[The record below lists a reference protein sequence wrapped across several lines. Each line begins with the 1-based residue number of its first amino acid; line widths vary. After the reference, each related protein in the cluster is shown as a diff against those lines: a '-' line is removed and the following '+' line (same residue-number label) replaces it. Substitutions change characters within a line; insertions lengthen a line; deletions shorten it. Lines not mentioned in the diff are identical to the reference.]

1 MKFLSIV
8 LLLVASVCSN
18 AQTASTDT
26 AQHII
31 LDTLNISAPAG
42 APVLRGFTNRVW
54 EIKNTRV
61 ALSFNWKEKTANARE
76 WITLHPY
83 FYATDT
89 LVLDAKS
96 MRIDSV
102 VLAGKK
108 GNSRVDYTYEND
120 QLKIRFG
127 HKYNKD
133 ETIELYLK
141 YTAMPYAMPTGGSGA
156 ISDDRGL
163 YFINTDYSVPHKP
176 AQIWTQGE
184 TESNSHWLITIDKPN
199 TRFTSQVELTVP
211 DSFTTLSNGAMIKQ
225 VKGPKGMRTDIW
237 KMDMPIQAY
246 VVMFAIGKFS
256 INHNTWHGKE
266 VNYYTEP
273 EFAPDAYL
281 MFNHTP
287 EMLEF
292 FSRKTGVTYPWNKYS
307 QVVVRDY
314 VSGAM
319 ENTSAAL
326 FGEFMNQN
334 AREYADHNSEDVVSH
349 ELFHEWFGDYVT
361 CESWTNITVNE
372 SFANYGEQLWRNF
385 KYGKASADE
394 LAYNDLMGYIG
405 MSSFSDPQLVR
416 YYYDIREEVFDHISY
431 NKGGAVLHYL
441 NNLMGDAAFDEAMK
455 LYLTRNALHPAS
467 AQNWLMAVN
476 DASGQDWNWF
486 FNEWYYHAG
495 HPVVKVSYNY
505 NDTTQKLTVTVA
517 QTQEDSEY
525 MYKLPIKTALYYG
538 KEKKILDWNI
548 TKKKEVFT
556 FDYHNGVKPL
566 IVPDCEHV
574 LPGEIK
580 DGKKM
585 PQWREQ
591 LALTDDYVS
600 KHLAVNAAGKLLS
613 DSNSQAMIG
622 MALKDGNASIRRGAL
637 AQLGKTQNN
646 QYQKKWTEYVS
657 YLAKSD
663 SNKLVRAQAF
673 ETLGDW
679 KCDATKSLM
688 AEATGFSSYAI
699 AGAALEA
706 LAKIDKDTAYIIS
719 RKMVHAD
726 PKTNLESAIWSSIGK
741 KAADEDIAL
750 YEQYTPYF
758 MGNRK
763 YTMSSSFTAYMKN
776 VKSDASFS
784 RAADLLTTMV
794 ISENMKS
801 RRVPLAGSFFQAGI
815 TQKENAKSDKKEEAE
830 TAQRRLA
837 IVKAALEKVIAA
849 EADPEAQKEYKKKMK
864 NLME

>member
-1 MKFLSIV
+1 MKLISIA
-8 LLLVASVCSN
+8 LLLVVSVCCN
-18 AQTASTDT
+18 AQTTTDT
-26 AQHII
+26 AQHIN
-31 LDTLNISAPAG
+31 LDTINVSAAPG
-42 APVLRGFTNRVW
+42 APVLRGFATRVW
-54 EIKNTRV
+54 DIKNTRV
-61 ALSFNWKEKTANARE
+61 ALTFNWKEKTANARE

-102 VLAGKK
+102 MLAGKK
-108 GNSRVDYTYEND
+108 CNARLDYTYEND

-127 HKYNKD
+127 HKYSKD

-141 YTAMPYAMPTGGSGA
+141 YTAMPYAAATGGSGA
-156 ISDDRGL
+156 INDDRGL
-163 YFINTDYSVPHKP
+163 YFINTDYSAPHKP

-225 VKGPKGMRTDIW
+225 VKGTKGMRTDIW

-273 EFAPDAYL
+273 EYAPDAYL

-292 FSRKTGVTYPWNKYS
+292 FSRRTGVVFPWNKYS

-334 AREYADHNSEDVVSH
+334 AREYADRNSEDVVSH

-361 CESWTNITVNE
+361 CESWNNITVNE

-385 KYGKASADE
+385 KYGKAQGDE
-394 LAYNDLMGYIG
+394 LAWNDLQGYIG
-405 MSSFSDPQLVR
+405 GASYSDPQLVR
-416 YYYDIREEVFDHISY
+416 YHYDSREEVFDHISY

-441 NNLMGDAAFDEAMK
+441 NILIGDVAFDEAMK
-455 LYLTRNALHPAS
+455 LYLTKNALHSAN

-476 DASGQDWNWF
+476 EATGQDWNWF

-495 HPVVKVSYNY
+495 HPVVKVAYNY
-505 NDTTQKLTVTVA
+505 NDTTQKLTVTVTQA
-517 QTQEDSEY
+517 QEDSEY
-525 MYKLPIKTALYYG
+525 MYRLPMKTALYYG

-548 TKKKEVFT
+548 NRKKEVFT

-574 LPGEIK
+574 VPGEIK

-600 KHLAVNAAGKLLS
+600 KHLAVNAAGRLLS
-613 DSNSQAMIG
+613 DSSSQAMIG
-622 MALKDGNASIRRGAL
+622 IALQDGNASIRRGAL
-637 AQLGKTQNN
+637 SQLSKTQNEK
-646 QYQKKWTEYVS
+646 YQRKWTEYVT

-679 KCDATKSLM
+679 KCDAAKNLM

-699 AGAALEA
+699 AGAALDA
-706 LAKIDKDTAYIIS
+706 LAKIDKDTAYLIAL
-719 RKMVHAD
+719 KLVHTD
-726 PKTNLESAIWSSIGK
+726 PKASLQSAIWKSIGAK
-741 KAADEDIAL
+741 GADADIAL
-750 YEQYTPYF
+750 YERYAPYF
-758 MGNRK
+758 LGNYK
-763 YTMSSSFTAYMKN
+763 FTMSSSLSAYLKN

-784 RAADLLTTMV
+784 RAVDVFATLVLTE
-794 ISENMKS
+794 SMKIHKA
-801 RRVPLAGSFFQAGI
+801 PLAGTLFSAGT

-830 TAQRRLA
+830 PAVRRLA
-837 IVKAALEKVIAA
+837 IIKAALEKIIAA
-849 EADPEAQKEYKKKMK
+849 ETDAETLKDYNKKMK
-864 NLME
+864 NLFE